1 MKCSRW
7 FIAVVAAV
15 VGLSVAPIS
24 NSPAAA
30 VTPTPVGATAGALV
44 FADEFDGTSLDRT
57 KWGTCYA
64 WGSCINAGNTGDFAN
79 ASCNAAN
86 HVSEG
91 GGHLVLRV
99 SADPSTCNGF
109 SKPYTAGMVQSRP
122 SLNRTYGFFEI
133 RARFPDN
140 AVTPGMWPA
149 FWFAPTDLS
158 WPLEIDVLEN
168 FGNPA
173 NAGKVTQT
181 YHYTSS
187 GQSSTEY
194 FFPNGGKISGWHTY
208 GVDWRA
214 GKIRWLVDGVVTKTY
229 ASSNV
234 SNVKMYL
241 MINLE
246 TRQKYITGA
255 GLPATAHIDY
265 VRAWA

>member
-64 WGSCINAGNTGDFAN
+64 WGSCINAGNT
-79 ASCNAAN
+79 
-86 HVSEG
+86 
-91 GGHLVLRV
+91 
-99 SADPSTCNGF
+99 
-109 SKPYTAGMVQSRP
+109 
-122 SLNRTYGFFEI
+122 
-133 RARFPDN
+133 ARFPDN

-158 WPLEIDVLEN
+158 WPPEIDALEN